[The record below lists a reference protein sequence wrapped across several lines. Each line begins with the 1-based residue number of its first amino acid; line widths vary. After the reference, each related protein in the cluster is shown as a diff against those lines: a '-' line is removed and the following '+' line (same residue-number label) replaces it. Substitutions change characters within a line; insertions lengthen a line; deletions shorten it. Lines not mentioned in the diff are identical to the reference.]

1 MLNVDNSYVILSVL
15 MDKNRNASYTFTN
28 GQYVCGSK
36 VWYPPPSS
44 TQEDWTYHEEPVP
57 ARPHDAWQMKLSGSM
72 PGLKGN
78 TRVTVTIE
86 GYAKQA
92 VDMYRDVKA
101 VLFPGKPGINVF
113 ICCKVLC
120 QTLFLSLQ
128 ILMPLSFAISLEEH
142 CLH

>member
-44 TQEDWTYHEEPVP
+44 TQEDWNYHEEPVP

-128 ILMPLSFAISLEEH
+128 ILMPLSFAI
-142 CLH
+142 